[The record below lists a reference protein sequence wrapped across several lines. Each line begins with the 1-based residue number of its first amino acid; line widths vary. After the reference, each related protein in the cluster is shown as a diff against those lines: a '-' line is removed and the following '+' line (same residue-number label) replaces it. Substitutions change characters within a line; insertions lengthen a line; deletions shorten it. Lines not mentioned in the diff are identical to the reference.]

1 MTSRNIEKEILHVF
15 NYFAL
20 FSYPPTADELYQF
33 LKISL
38 KKSEFYKLM
47 IQLCKTGR
55 VIERSLDTKRYT
67 LKDHINFFDLFDK
80 RSSIA
85 REKQKIAEKFIRVLR
100 LFPTLKMVG
109 ISGSLAMRNTK
120 QEDDIDLFII
130 TEQNRLWT
138 GRIIALV
145 ISILMRLKRPR
156 NVTTAKNKVCLN
168 LFFDRQH
175 LVVPSDKQ
183 TEYVG
188 HEVLQLVPVLN
199 RSQTYEL
206 FLAQNSWVFDV
217 FPNAI
222 QQTDKNNPATQG
234 TELQLRDTL
243 THAISLLTFLGDV
256 VEYIARSIQMQAI
269 RRHTTYER
277 ISDTQLW
284 FFPRDFETRVKKH
297 LGQV

>member
-1 MTSRNIEKEILHVF
+1 
-15 NYFAL
+15 
-20 FSYPPTADELYQF
+20 
-33 LKISL
+33 
-38 KKSEFYKLM
+38 M
-47 IQLCKTGR
+47 IQLRKTGR

-67 LKDHINFFDLFDK
+67 LKGDENFFDLFIK

-85 REKQKIAEKFIRVLR
+85 QEKQKIAEKFIGVLR

-138 GRIIALV
+138 GRIIA
-145 ISILMRLKRPR
+145 IITSILMHLKRPR

-168 LFFDRQH
+168 LFFDRLH
-175 LVVPSDKQ
+175 LAIPADKQ

-188 HEVLQLVPVLN
+188 HEVLQLVPVIN
-199 RSQTYEL
+199 RNQTYEL
-206 FLAQNSWVFDV
+206 FLAQNRWIVGA
-217 FPNAI
+217 FPNVSRTMNTYVTSSKI
-222 QQTDKNNPATQG
+222 PQTQKTTARKN
-234 TELQLRDTL
+234 
-243 THAISLLTFLGDV
+243 ISLFTFLGDV

-269 RRHTTYER
+269 RRHTTTER

-284 FFPRDFETRVKKH
+284 FFPRDFEPRVKKH
-297 LGQV
+297 LDQV

>member
-15 NYFAL
+15 HYFAL
-20 FSYPPTADELYQF
+20 FSYPPTADEIYQF

-38 KKSEFYKLM
+38 KKDEFYKLM
-47 IQLCKTGR
+47 IQLRKTGR

-67 LKDHINFFDLFDK
+67 LKGYGNFFDLFLK

-85 REKQKIAEKFIRVLR
+85 QEKQKIAEKFIRVLR

-138 GRIIALV
+138 GRIIAVV
-145 ISILMRLKRPR
+145 ISILMHLKRPR

-168 LFFDRQH
+168 LFFDLQH
-175 LVVPSDKQ
+175 LGIPGEKQ

-188 HEVLQLVPVLN
+188 HEVLQMVPVLN
-199 RSQTYEL
+199 CDSTYEL
-206 FLAQNSWVFDV
+206 FLRENSWVFGT
-217 FPNAI
+217 FPNVS
-222 QQTDKNNPATQG
+222 DG
-234 TELQLRDTL
+234 TFPSLNTNQFV
-243 THAISLLTFLGDV
+243 HAQKKTASPRISPFTFLGDV

-269 RRHTTYER
+269 RRHTTSER

-284 FFPRDFETRVKKH
+284 FFPRDFEPRVKKH
-297 LGQV
+297 LNQV

>member
-15 NYFAL
+15 HYFAL

-38 KKSEFYKLM
+38 KKDAFYKLM
-47 IQLCKTGR
+47 IQLRKTGR
-55 VIERSLDTKRYT
+55 VIERSVDTKRYT
-67 LKDHINFFDLFDK
+67 LKGHTNFFDLFQH
-80 RSSIA
+80 RSTIA
-85 REKQKIAEKFIRVLR
+85 QKKQKIAEKFIRVLR

-138 GRIIALV
+138 GRIIAVV

-156 NVTTAKNKVCLN
+156 NVPTAKNKVCLN

-175 LVVPSDKQ
+175 LVIPGDKQ

-188 HEVLQLVPVLN
+188 HEVLQLVPVIN
-199 RSQTYEL
+199 RDRTYEH
-206 FLAQNSWVFDV
+206 FLAQNRWVSDA
-217 FPNAI
+217 FPNVKERI
-222 QQTDKNNPATQG
+222 MSGTKSSNILQQQKKATG
-234 TELQLRDTL
+234 RN
-243 THAISLLTFLGDV
+243 ISLFTFPGDV
-256 VEYIARSIQMQAI
+256 VEYIARSIQMQTI
-269 RRHTTYER
+269 RRHTTSER

-284 FFPRDFETRVKKH
+284 FFPRDFEPRVKKH
-297 LGQV
+297 LDQV